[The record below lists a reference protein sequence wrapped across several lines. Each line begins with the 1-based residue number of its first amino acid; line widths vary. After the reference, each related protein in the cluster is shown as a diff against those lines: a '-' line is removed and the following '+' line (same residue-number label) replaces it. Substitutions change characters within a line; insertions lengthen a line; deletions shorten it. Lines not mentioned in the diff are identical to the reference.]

1 MEETAVN
8 WTEWVIHRIF
18 YWEEDNAKK
27 GRLVRAIHTGTS
39 YVILLMVV
47 LSFTLLRAF
56 WIQTI
61 LLGICG
67 LIWLQHILFHVCVFS
82 KVEQRLLED
91 ETSFLDPFLE
101 LVGVEA
107 NERSKQGILM
117 MLSTIGM
124 AMFTLAWVGRV
135 QSEIVPLLTAQAR
148 AVAPAL
154 HIPLT
159 LSSPSGSLGPS

>member
-67 LIWLQHILFHVCVFS
+67 LIWLQHILVHGCVFS

-159 LSSPSGSLGPS
+159 LSSPSGSLGLS

>member
-67 LIWLQHILFHVCVFS
+67 LIWLQHILFHGCVFS

-159 LSSPSGSLGPS
+159 WSSPSGSLGLS

>member
-8 WTEWVIHRIF
+8 WTEWLIHRIF

-27 GRLVRAIHTGTS
+27 GRLVRAIHTGVS
-39 YVILLMVV
+39 YMILIMVV
-47 LSFTLLRAF
+47 LSFTLLRAL
-56 WIQTI
+56 WIQTA
-61 LLGICG
+61 LVAVCG
-67 LIWLQHILFHVCVFS
+67 LVWVQHMLFHGCLFS

-117 MLSTIGM
+117 MLSTVGM
-124 AMFTLAWVGRV
+124 AMFTLAWTGRV
-135 QSEIVPLLTAQAR
+135 QTEILPLLTAQAR

-154 HIPLT
+154 HIPLP
-159 LSSPSGSLGPS
+159 LSSPSGSLVPS